1 MTQLDRILRLP
12 TPPGLGVPA
21 ATRILLYTAL
31 SDSRFRSTVLLCKVL
46 VGVFALFHGAPAIAD
61 NAVRAGDVMVDP
73 PTLYCL
79 GFRWMVSGDEN
90 GNARGT

>member
-1 MTQLDRILRLP
+1 M
-12 TPPGLGVPA
+12 
-21 ATRILLYTAL
+21 
-31 SDSRFRSTVLLCKVL
+31 LCKVL

-61 NAVRAGDVMVDP
+61 NAVRAGDVIVDP

-90 GNARGT
+90 GNARGDVSYRAAGEAEWTKALPLLRINREQTDKAF

>member
-1 MTQLDRILRLP
+1 M
-12 TPPGLGVPA
+12 
-21 ATRILLYTAL
+21 
-31 SDSRFRSTVLLCKVL
+31 LCKVL